1 MTDDGILTADAIAA
15 MPLADLQLAVLSACE
30 TGLGDVA
37 GGEGVFGLQRA
48 FHQAGTKNVVVSL
61 WKVNDEP
68 TAALMRLFYRNL
80 WEQNLPPLEALRQAQ
95 LSLYRH
101 PAQVTALA
109 SATRGPN
116 FNKVV
121 KLVEGGIVEPT
132 APRSSPRRWAAFVL
146 SGTGQ

>member
-1 MTDDGILTADAIAA
+1 
-15 MPLADLQLAVLSACE
+15 
-30 TGLGDVA
+30 
-37 GGEGVFGLQRA
+37 
-48 FHQAGTKNVVVSL
+48 
-61 WKVNDEP
+61 VNDEP
-68 TAALMRLFYRNL
+68 TVALMRLFYRNL
-80 WEQNLPPLEALRQAQ
+80 WEENLPPLQALRQAQ

-101 PAQVTALA
+101 PEQVNALA

-121 KLVEGGIVEPT
+121 KLIEGGAVEPV

>member
-1 MTDDGILTADAIAA
+1 
-15 MPLADLQLAVLSACE
+15 
-30 TGLGDVA
+30 
-37 GGEGVFGLQRA
+37 VFGLQRA
-48 FHQAGTKNVVVSL
+48 FHQAGTKNVVARL
-61 WKVNDEP
+61 RKVNDEP

-80 WEQNLPPLEALRQAQ
+80 CKQNLPPLEALRQAQ
-95 LSLYRH
+95 LSLCRH

-109 SATRGPN
+109 IATRGPD

-121 KLVEGGIVEPT
+121 KLVEGGVVEPT